1 MDFEFNGHL
10 FQWDEEKAKINKIK
24 HGISFKTAVKVFQ
37 DENRLETFDW
47 EHSRYEDRYQVIGLV
62 DDVLF
67 VVYTERRDKIR
78 LISAREATEEER
90 RKYYGK
96 LGVLHDESR

>member
-1 MDFEFNGHL
+1 MEIEIDGHL
-10 FQWDEEKAKINKIK
+10 FQWDEEKAKINTIK
-24 HGISFKTAVKVFQ
+24 HGISFKPAVKVFQ

-67 VVYTERRDKIR
+67 VVYTERDETTRI
-78 LISAREATEEER
+78 ISARKATDSER
-90 RKYYGK
+90 DEYYGNSD
-96 LGVLHDESR
+96 LFFT